1 MAEGGAPKLLSPE
14 GDVSSP
20 SSHRTFSFT
29 SEPGAYTPGD
39 RTGRLRSKERVF
51 LEAVG
56 RGDKA
61 TVVRC
66 LQPPDPV
73 DVNVTTA
80 LGRSALTTA
89 VTMENVEIVEL
100 LLKQDGI
107 KIGNALL
114 HAIREGVYRIVEMMV
129 NHPSITPDM
138 LGAGWSRVTQE
149 CEDFSSCVTPVM
161 LCAQLNQFEILQL
174 LLSQG
179 ATIANP
185 HKPGCE
191 CMGCTGSNKDDS
203 LRHSIVRIETYRA
216 LASPSWISLTS
227 SDPVLTAFKLSWDL
241 RHLATNER
249 EFKESYLKLAEQCRK
264 YPVELLDQCRSSVE
278 LNTILNQACDDDED
292 VSDKEEEDDRINEDH
307 QKPSLY
313 RLKLAL
319 KYEQKQFVA
328 HPYCQQLLTSMWHEG
343 LPGWRRRSV
352 FARLLMVMSLMTLMP
367 IVAVCYVISPRS
379 RMGRFM
385 NYPFIK
391 FASQAGSFAVFLILL
406 TMASPREENMT
417 NRRGPPPS
425 TVEVLIVFYV
435 AGLVWSEC
443 KQLWNQGM
451 HLFIRDY
458 WNWLDFIM
466 NSLYLATISLRV
478 VAYVRVTA
486 GTDVPM
492 ETERK
497 NWPSDDPTLISEG
510 LFAMANVFSFF
521 RVIYLFQTNPHL
533 GPLQITLGSML
544 LDVGKFL
551 SVFFLIMASFAVGF
565 SQLYGFY
572 RDTEVCEDEGGQ
584 RVCRGN
590 PTEFLTFDA
599 AVMTL
604 FWSLFKLIGQETLD
618 MQEKN
623 AFLVFVR
630 FDAAV
635 MTLFWSLF
643 KLIGQETLDM
653 PKNAFLV
660 FVRFDA
666 AVMTLFWSL
675 FKLIGQETLD
685 MEEKNAF
692 LVSTGSLLLGAY
704 QIAAVVILL
713 NQLIATMADSFQ
725 DIDTHADMEWKYA
738 RTKLWL
744 SYFDNGTTLPP
755 PYNVIVTPKSIYY
768 FLKYVYRAVRQRMPV
783 WREKARMLRGRR
795 GSHLSGT
802 MHLAAQA
809 DTAPNDEDDSTLAAP
824 EDGPREWERGE
835 ETWGKYQSVLKRL
848 IRRYI
853 HHYKSRQKDMM
864 ADDIIAEAKQDIS
877 SLRFE
882 MREYRRKDAC
892 REAGQ
897 RQFLQNITAEIRKAA
912 AVRRQTGPAT
922 SEAEPEPAANPR
934 QPLGGAIAAQ
944 GGHYV

>member
-1 MAEGGAPKLLSPE
+1 MYYICS
-14 GDVSSP
+14 
-20 SSHRTFSFT
+20 
-29 SEPGAYTPGD
+29 
-39 RTGRLRSKERVF
+39 RLRSKERVF

-61 TVVRC
+61 AVVRC

-89 VTMENVEIVEL
+89 VTMENVEIVEI

-107 KIGNALL
+107 RIGNALL

-138 LGAGWSRVTQE
+138 LGAGWSRVTSD
-149 CEDFSSCVTPVM
+149 CDDVSSCVTPVM

-185 HKPGCE
+185 HKPGCR
-191 CMGCTGSNKDDS
+191 CTGCKGSNKDDS
-203 LRHSIVRIETYRA
+203 LRHSILRIETYRA

-249 EFKESYLKLAEQCRK
+249 EFQESYLSLAEQCRK

-278 LNTILNQACDDDED
+278 LNTILNQ
-292 VSDKEEEDDRINEDH
+292 DKEDDAIDDDH

-328 HPYCQQLLTSMWHEG
+328 HPHCQQLLTSMWHEG

-352 FARLLMVMSLMTLMP
+352 FARLLMVTSLMTLMP
-367 IVAVCYVISPRS
+367 IVAVCYVISPHS

-385 NYPFIK
+385 RYPFIK
-391 FASQAGSFAVFLILL
+391 FVSQAGSFAVFLILL

-443 KQLWNQGM
+443 KQLWNQGL

-486 GTDVPM
+486 GTDFPM

-510 LFAMANVFSFF
+510 LFAVANVFSFF

-572 RDTEVCEDEGGQ
+572 RDTEVCEDEGGR

-590 PTEFLTFDA
+590 PTEFLT
-599 AVMTL
+599 
-604 FWSLFKLIGQETLD
+604 
-618 MQEKN
+618 
-623 AFLVFVR
+623 
-630 FDAAV
+630 
-635 MTLFWSLF
+635 
-643 KLIGQETLDM
+643 
-653 PKNAFLV
+653 
-660 FVRFDA
+660 FDA

-692 LVSTGSLLLGAY
+692 LVSTGSLLLSAY

-768 FLKYVYRAVRQRMPV
+768 FLKVR
-783 WREKARMLRGRR
+783 
-795 GSHLSGT
+795 HL
-802 MHLAAQA
+802 
-809 DTAPNDEDDSTLAAP
+809 
-824 EDGPREWERGE
+824 
-835 ETWGKYQSVLKRL
+835 
-848 IRRYI
+848 
-853 HHYKSRQKDMM
+853 
-864 ADDIIAEAKQDIS
+864 
-877 SLRFE
+877 
-882 MREYRRKDAC
+882 
-892 REAGQ
+892 
-897 RQFLQNITAEIRKAA
+897 
-912 AVRRQTGPAT
+912 
-922 SEAEPEPAANPR
+922 
-934 QPLGGAIAAQ
+934 
-944 GGHYV
+944 